1 MLVLAAVYFLFKL
14 ILKELL
20 NVLISLKIYEDFRKL
35 ESNLNFISPL
45 DYKINWHIKGR
56 KKCNFTKINFEMN
69 KSLAVLAI
77 TALATVP
84 T

>member
-45 DYKINWHIKGR
+45 DYKIN
-56 KKCNFTKINFEMN
+56 
-69 KSLAVLAI
+69 
-77 TALATVP
+77 
-84 T
+84 